1 VVARRDDRDGQYDL
15 LTAALMGMAVGAGI
29 TYMLRRGPSGRPI
42 APVLRG
48 AGRAVAWAGRNAWSA
63 GRRGASWAGDR
74 GEELWEQIPR
84 DEIRRGVSS
93 RVSSAR
99 EAIDDAVESEIRSLR
114 KAVRRRRKQ
123 LGL

>member
-1 VVARRDDRDGQYDL
+1 
-15 LTAALMGMAVGAGI
+15 MGMAVGAGI
-29 TYMLRRGPSGRPI
+29 TYMLRRGPSGRRPI
-42 APVLRG
+42 APMFRG
-48 AGRAVAWAGRNAWSA
+48 AGRAVAWAGRNAWTA

-84 DEIRRGVSS
+84 DEIRRGVSR
-93 RVSSAR
+93 RVSAAR